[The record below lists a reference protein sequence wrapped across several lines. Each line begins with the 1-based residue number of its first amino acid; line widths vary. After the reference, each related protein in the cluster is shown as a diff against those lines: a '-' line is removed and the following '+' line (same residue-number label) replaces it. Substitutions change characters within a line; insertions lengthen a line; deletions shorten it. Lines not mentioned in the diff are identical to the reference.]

1 MTSTVPRHG
10 SGTAGPPVGSQPPV
24 PSRGQRSGLA
34 GLLDLPAEMLRGL
47 MRTAA
52 TTPGRLSFIGA
63 GLVALSLLVGL
74 VGTLAMQ
81 DRDDRIDA
89 LIGHREPLAAAAQ
102 ELYRSLSDADAT
114 AATVFLISGSEP
126 LELRDRYD
134 EAIAKAGAA
143 LAKAASDSRGIPE
156 AEGQIGIISQQLPV
170 YTELVATAQVNDNQ
184 GYPVG
189 AAYLREASELLR
201 SEILPAAE
209 RLYEI
214 NTARL
219 VDEQDSVTSFPWL
232 TAILLL
238 GLIAALVYT
247 QLYLRRKT
255 NRVFNIGLLVSSGA
269 VALLV
274 LWMTIALVVQGVLV
288 GSGREDGTE
297 QADRL
302 VQVRIAALQARAD
315 ETLTLVARGGGGEY
329 EESFVERFQHFAGQD
344 GRGGLLSEAVAKAD
358 GATAASLRAAT
369 DYAAAWL
376 DAHANV
382 REFDNSGEHRK
393 AVLLASDSEDERG
406 PAMAFTKLDE
416 ELVTAIDASRQN
428 FVDDTSAA
436 SSALTLL
443 APGFAVL
450 SVIAALG
457 ATIGI
462 RERLREYR

>member
-143 LAKAASDSRGIPE
+143 LAKAAPDPRGIPE

-297 QADRL
+297 QADR
-302 VQVRIAALQARAD
+302 
-315 ETLTLVARGGGGEY
+315 
-329 EESFVERFQHFAGQD
+329 
-344 GRGGLLSEAVAKAD
+344 
-358 GATAASLRAAT
+358 
-369 DYAAAWL
+369 
-376 DAHANV
+376 
-382 REFDNSGEHRK
+382 
-393 AVLLASDSEDERG
+393 
-406 PAMAFTKLDE
+406 
-416 ELVTAIDASRQN
+416 
-428 FVDDTSAA
+428 
-436 SSALTLL
+436 
-443 APGFAVL
+443 
-450 SVIAALG
+450 
-457 ATIGI
+457 
-462 RERLREYR
+462 